1 MVWRG
6 PSSDVK
12 ARKVAAMAVRS
23 GGDDERWSQWE
34 EQGKGEVKV
43 PMSLDTRLIWL
54 STPWRT
60 ILGVWHGFKS
70 FCTHYPNLSDS
81 WQMLSTNDS
90 LLETVRVRDPQEK
103 VRDFSPWS
111 QTLAH
116 MHTFTHVHVHKD
128 EAYTCVSAYSQL
140 HTHMHRHTIQVCAH
154 THIHI
159 EANTCRITHAHTD
172 STYPQA
178 CRLTHM
184 HTCTYRGRHAWTQTL
199 SHAWACRHTHN

>member
-1 MVWRG
+1 MVWRS

-23 GGDDERWSQWE
+23 GGDDERWTQWE
-34 EQGKGEVKV
+34 EQGKEGVKV
-43 PMSLDTRLIWL
+43 PMRLDTRLIWL

-70 FCTHYPNLSDS
+70 LCTHYPNLSDS
-81 WQMLSTNDS
+81 RQMLSTNDS
-90 LLETVRVRDPQEK
+90 LLETVGVRDPQEK
-103 VRDFSPWS
+103 VRDFYPWS
-111 QTLAH
+111 QTLAYR
-116 MHTFTHVHVHKD
+116 HTFTHVHVHKD
-128 EAYTCVSAYSQL
+128 GAYTCVSAYSQL
-140 HTHMHRHTIQVCAH
+140 HAHMHRHTIQVCAH

-159 EANTCRITHAHTD
+159 EANTCTITHAHTD

-184 HTCTYRGRHAWTQTL
+184 HTCTYRGRHACTQTL